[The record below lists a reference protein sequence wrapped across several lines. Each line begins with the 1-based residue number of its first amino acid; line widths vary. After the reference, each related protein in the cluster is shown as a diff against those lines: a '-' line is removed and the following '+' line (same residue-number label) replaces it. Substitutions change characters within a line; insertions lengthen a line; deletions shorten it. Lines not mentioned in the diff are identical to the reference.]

1 MSFSSDIK
9 KELNNNSSLT
19 NKELVKYE
27 LMGYLISKNTLVDGR
42 NIKYSTESDY
52 NINRFSRLL
61 ANLDIEHNIE
71 ILGKTFIITLNANDA
86 DFVTKSSD
94 LINTSAAD
102 LISKGEIY
110 LNAETKDMI
119 NQAEKNK
126 NQTEEKLKAIIR
138 GSFLRFWFC

>member
-71 ILGKTFIITLNANDA
+71 IIGKTFIITLNANDA
-86 DFVTKSSD
+86 DFVTKSRDS
-94 LINTSAAD
+94 INTSAAD
-102 LISKGEIY
+102 SISKGEIY

>member
-71 ILGKTFIITLNANDA
+71 IIGKTFIITLNANDA

-94 LINTSAAD
+94 LINTSTAD
-102 LISKGEIY
+102 SISKGEIY

>member
-71 ILGKTFIITLNANDA
+71 IIGKTFIITLNANDA

-94 LINTSAAD
+94 LINTSTAD

-138 GSFLRFWFC
+138 GSFLRFWFS

>member
-71 ILGKTFIITLNANDA
+71 IIGKTFIITLNANDA
-86 DFVTKSSD
+86 DFVTKSRDS
-94 LINTSAAD
+94 INTSAAD

>member
-19 NKELVKYE
+19 NRELVKYE

-71 ILGKTFIITLNANDA
+71 IIGKTFIITLNANDA
-86 DFVTKSSD
+86 DFVTKSRDS
-94 LINTSAAD
+94 INTSAAD

>member
-86 DFVTKSSD
+86 DFVTKSSG

-138 GSFLRFWFC
+138 GSFLRFWFS

>member
-86 DFVTKSSD
+86 DFVTKSRDS
-94 LINTSAAD
+94 INTSAAD

-138 GSFLRFWFC
+138 GSFLRFWFS

>member
-71 ILGKTFIITLNANDA
+71 IIGKTFIITLNANDA
-86 DFVTKSSD
+86 DFVTKSRDS
-94 LINTSAAD
+94 INTSAAD

-138 GSFLRFWFC
+138 GSFLRFWFS

>member
-94 LINTSAAD
+94 LINTSTAD
-102 LISKGEIY
+102 LISKVEIY

>member
-71 ILGKTFIITLNANDA
+71 IIGKTFIITLNANDA

-94 LINTSAAD
+94 LINTSTAD

>member
-71 ILGKTFIITLNANDA
+71 IIGKTFIITLNANDA
-86 DFVTKSSD
+86 DFVTKSRDS
-94 LINTSAAD
+94 INTSAAD

-110 LNAETKDMI
+110 LNAEDKEENI
-119 NQAEKNK
+119 NRKNK
-126 NQTEEKLKAIIR
+126 IRLKK
-138 GSFLRFWFC
+138 S

>member
-86 DFVTKSSD
+86 DFVTKSSG

>member
-71 ILGKTFIITLNANDA
+71 IIGKTFIITLNANDA
-86 DFVTKSSD
+86 DFVTKSSG

-138 GSFLRFWFC
+138 GSFLRFWFS